1 MSDNSIP
8 GRPPHMLQT
17 LSPIPKNAKVSY
29 LMVDGGSSWNEENVR
44 AFFPEETAELILQ
57 TQISRHAQDDFVY
70 WPHNRYGLY
79 TVFLAYNLAR
89 CSDFF
94 LRHSMI
100 GHGLP
105 LNFESEV
112 KHWKAIWA
120 IKAPNKMNIVL
131 WRFAHDCLPSGLQL
145 RRRNIPTNPACVHC
159 GREESVEHCL
169 LFCQFAS
176 EVWSHVKKCFDI
188 HLCRRNFR
196 SPKQWLFG
204 FIDRASMQQST
215 VLAIMVWHI
224 WEARNA
230 VRNEEGNTHP
240 HVVASKIQAY
250 VDLVLLHLYK
260 TITVH
265 SRETTSSSA
274 KWSPP
279 QPGSVLVNVD
289 AAVFSNLHK
298 VGVGILIRNH
308 KGECLVA
315 CTEPLKGIVSPELA
329 ES

>member
-1 MSDNSIP
+1 
-8 GRPPHMLQT
+8 
-17 LSPIPKNAKVSY
+17 
-29 LMVDGGSSWNEENVR
+29 
-44 AFFPEETAELILQ
+44 
-57 TQISRHAQDDFVY
+57 
-70 WPHNRYGLY
+70 
-79 TVFLAYNLAR
+79 
-89 CSDFF
+89 
-94 LRHSMI
+94 
-100 GHGLP
+100 
-105 LNFESEV
+105 
-112 KHWKAIWA
+112 
-120 IKAPNKMNIVL
+120 
-131 WRFAHDCLPSGLQL
+131 
-145 RRRNIPTNPACVHC
+145 VHC

-196 SPKQWLFG
+196 SPKQWLFD

-250 VDLVLLHLYK
+250 VNLVLLHLYK
-260 TITVH
+260 TVTVH

-308 KGECLVA
+308 EGECLVA
-315 CTEPLKGIVSPELA
+315 HSRGSYRQNLRKAGRSVVLQLLPAMKDLPLSCLLQTVSPWFN
-329 ES
+329 ESIHQPMTDLKWVQ